1 MAEPDLLQRQREIL
15 RTFRQATAMRAQVEA
30 DAAAQLA
37 EAHKA
42 QEEVQAALT
51 QAGLQRLLGRTQ
63 PTARPDVDP
72 ATQLARHVSVA
83 IQTPASIKAD
93 IGALQR
99 WREGEARSGSLMHR

>member
-42 QEEVQAALT
+42 QEEV
-51 QAGLQRLLGRTQ
+51 
-63 PTARPDVDP
+63 
-72 ATQLARHVSVA
+72 
-83 IQTPASIKAD
+83 
-93 IGALQR
+93 
-99 WREGEARSGSLMHR
+99 